1 MVFSLD
7 CEGSGID
14 DFGVSLVRYSADER
28 ERERLEIFQVA
39 EKKRRRRG
47 REQITFLCPR
57 GLQNARSGLGR
68 SWLLLL
74 LLRRFSTLSEVQ
86 PFRGLFSRGRM
97 AVAYTSSAFY
107 VVRYGVAFFLLFF
120 FFFSLRIFKIF
131 VFIIF
136 KI

>member
-14 DFGVSLVRYSADER
+14 DFGVPLVRYSADER

-47 REQITFLCPR
+47 GEQITFLCPR
-57 GLQNARSGLGR
+57 GLRNARSGLGR

-74 LLRRFSTLSEVQ
+74 LLLRFSTLSEVQ
-86 PFRGLFSRGRM
+86 AFRGLFSRGRM

-107 VVRYGVAFFLLFF
+107 VVRDGVTL
-120 FFFSLRIFKIF
+120 
-131 VFIIF
+131 
-136 KI
+136 